1 MSVENIIDRL
11 NEYSAQHQSHGG
23 ICAEAADY
31 IKELEKRAEAAEARA
46 EKFVCCPICTALM
59 GGHTTPA
66 YRMGQRL
73 KARFEH
79 DT

>member
-1 MSVENIIDRL
+1 MENIIDRL

-23 ICAEAADY
+23 ICAETADY

-59 GGHTTPA
+59 DGHTTPA
-66 YRMGQRL
+66 KRMAARL
-73 KARFEH
+73 KARCNH
-79 DT
+79 DH